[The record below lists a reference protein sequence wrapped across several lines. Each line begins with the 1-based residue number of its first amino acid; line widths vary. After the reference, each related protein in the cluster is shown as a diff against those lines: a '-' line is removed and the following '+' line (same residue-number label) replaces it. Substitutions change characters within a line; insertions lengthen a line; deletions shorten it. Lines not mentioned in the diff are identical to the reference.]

1 MESMRSL
8 SLTSKICS
16 LVTRMS
22 AGARVAESAGRR
34 SSRSKEWHIAKL
46 VARRPREAVTRAG
59 GVDGLGVTVATSST
73 WPRGWWMTPP
83 GALGLDGR
91 QAARQPSGEGRPASR
106 IGDHETHGPQ
116 GVGQAG
122 GVRHAALN
130 PGNEMPGQPGSGHPA
145 YRGPAASEVH
155 DVGADGQR
163 RTISRAVMACPFF
176 EAKAVY
182 SVSATSASEIQRPTW
197 SSQMARG

>member
-59 GVDGLGVTVATSST
+59 GVDGLGGHGRHQFDLAARLVDDAPRVPWVST
-73 WPRGWWMTPP
+73 AVRPP
-83 GALGLDGR
+83 G
-91 QAARQPSGEGRPASR
+91 SRPAKAAQ
-106 IGDHETHGPQ
+106 P
-116 GVGQAG
+116 
-122 GVRHAALN
+122 AAL
-130 PGNEMPGQPGSGHPA
+130 
-145 YRGPAASEVH
+145 VTT
-155 DVGADGQR
+155 R
-163 RTISRAVMACPFF
+163 RTAR
-176 EAKAVY
+176 KA
-182 SVSATSASEIQRPTW
+182 SARPGVSAMPRSIPAMRCPASPALAIRPTAAPLPVRYTM
-197 SSQMARG
+197 SVPMVSGGRSAGR